1 MIQQI
6 SRRSLLA
13 GAVAMGAF
21 AMIEGAAE
29 AAGTKLFFQRI
40 GLPVGLQVYTLGD
53 EAGRDLD
60 ATFAQIA
67 AIGYREIELP
77 SLYNHK
83 PAEVRAAADK
93 AGLAISSLHVPPVM
107 RGMGAGLTLGS
118 SPAELAEALGTLGAR
133 RGVLPIAPFPENFKP
148 QLGESMQATIGRTFA
163 EAGADHWHRAAAM
176 LNEKG
181 AALKPLGIALGYHNH
196 NIEFAPIGETNGWQI
211 LVKETDPALV
221 HFEVDVGW
229 IAMAGLEPAAFL
241 RRHKGRVEQLHVKDV
256 AAGNTTNFELSM
268 KPAEVGSGTLDW
280 AAILPAAY
288 DAGVRHFYVEQEP
301 PFAIPRIE
309 AARKSYG
316 FLSQLRA

>member
-1 MIQQI
+1 MIEQI

-29 AAGTKLFFQRI
+29 AAGKKLFFQRI

-67 AIGYREIELP
+67 AIGYPEIELP
-77 SLYNHK
+77 SLYNHE

-118 SPAELAEALGTLGAR
+118 PPAELAEALGTLGAR

-148 QLGESMQATIGRTFA
+148 QPGESMQATIGRTFA

-196 NIEFAPIGETNGWQI
+196 NIEFAPIGETSGWQI
-211 LVKETDPALV
+211 LVRETDPALV

-229 IAMAGLEPAAFL
+229 IATAGLEPAAFL
-241 RRHKGRVEQLHVKDV
+241 RRHKGRVAQLHVKDV
-256 AAGNTTNFELSM
+256 AAGNTTNFALAM
-268 KPAEVGSGTLDW
+268 RPAEVGSGTLDW

-309 AARKSYG
+309 AARRSYG